1 MSTRE
6 EYTPP
11 ASRDGRRRLA
21 EWAAG
26 VAAALLLAGC
36 QVFPERPPVAATYDL
51 GTGERGSLANALA
64 PARVTVSAPAW
75 LQVTAMHYRDVRG
88 DPGRRRTCADN
99 RWAAQPPA
107 MLRSCL
113 NARWGPARGEV
124 AACRCSSTSS
134 SSSSMAA
141 IAARRAWWRASRC
154 CPCVGASPWPA
165 RPLPCWNP
173 RRRRTR
179 AEVPAPSA
187 PPLGDWRMKSRSGWP
202 IPIGRCRADSPAWA
216 TAGAEALGA
225 GVDDAPKAASI
236 AASRIPHADQCGAIT
251 TRLRPA
257 CLAR

>member
-11 ASRDGRRRLA
+11 ASREGRRRLA

-88 DPGRRRTCADN
+88 DPGRRRTYADN

-107 MLRSCL
+107 ML
-113 NARWGPARGEV
+113 
-124 AACRCSSTSS
+124 
-134 SSSSMAA
+134 
-141 IAARRAWWRASRC
+141 
-154 CPCVGASPWPA
+154 
-165 RPLPCWNP
+165 
-173 RRRRTR
+173 
-179 AEVPAPSA
+179 
-187 PPLGDWRMKSRSGWP
+187 
-202 IPIGRCRADSPAWA
+202 
-216 TAGAEALGA
+216 AL
-225 GVDDAPKAASI
+225 VLE
-236 AASRIPHADQCGAIT
+236 R
-251 TRLRPA
+251 
-257 CLAR
+257 

>member
-88 DPGRRRTCADN
+88 DPGRRRTYADN

-107 MLRSCL
+107 MLALVLER
-113 NARWGPARGEV
+113 
-124 AACRCSSTSS
+124 
-134 SSSSMAA
+134 
-141 IAARRAWWRASRC
+141 
-154 CPCVGASPWPA
+154 
-165 RPLPCWNP
+165 
-173 RRRRTR
+173 
-179 AEVPAPSA
+179 
-187 PPLGDWRMKSRSGWP
+187 
-202 IPIGRCRADSPAWA
+202 
-216 TAGAEALGA
+216 ALGA
-225 GVDDAPKAASI
+225 GEGGGCRLQVQLDEFEQVFRAGDRSEARLVVRFTLLPVRGAESISSGTLAVLEPATTADASGGAAAFRIASSRLADAIAQWLAEVDRALPGGLSAPG
-236 AASRIPHADQCGAIT
+236 RC
-251 TRLRPA
+251 RR
-257 CLAR
+257 

>member
-88 DPGRRRTCADN
+88 DPGRRRAYADN

-107 MLRSCL
+107 MLALVLERRLGAGEGGGCRLQVQLDEFEQLFHAADRSE
-113 NARWGPARGEV
+113 ARVVARFALFPVRGNKPLASAALTVLEAAPTADARGGAAAFRV
-124 AACRCSSTSS
+124 ATDRLADG
-134 SSSSMAA
+134 
-141 IAARRAWWRASRC
+141 IAQWLTDTDRA
-154 CPCVGASPWPA
+154 
-165 RPLPCWNP
+165 LPGGL
-173 RRRRTR
+173 
-179 AEVPAPSA
+179 AGE
-187 PPLGDWRMKSRSGWP
+187 
-202 IPIGRCRADSPAWA
+202 GRCR
-216 TAGAEALGA
+216 
-225 GVDDAPKAASI
+225 
-236 AASRIPHADQCGAIT
+236 R
-251 TRLRPA
+251 
-257 CLAR
+257 

>member
-11 ASRDGRRRLA
+11 ASREGRRRLA

-88 DPGRRRTCADN
+88 DPGRRRTYADN

-107 MLRSCL
+107 MLALVLER
-113 NARWGPARGEV
+113 
-124 AACRCSSTSS
+124 
-134 SSSSMAA
+134 
-141 IAARRAWWRASRC
+141 
-154 CPCVGASPWPA
+154 
-165 RPLPCWNP
+165 
-173 RRRRTR
+173 
-179 AEVPAPSA
+179 
-187 PPLGDWRMKSRSGWP
+187 
-202 IPIGRCRADSPAWA
+202 
-216 TAGAEALGA
+216 ALGA
-225 GVDDAPKAASI
+225 GEGGGCRLQVQLDEFEQLFHAADRSEARLVARFALLPVRGGKPLASAALTVLEPAPTADASGGASAFRAA
-236 AASRIPHADQCGAIT
+236 AGRLADEVAQW
-251 TRLRPA
+251 
-257 CLAR
+257 LADTDRTLPGGLAGVGHCRR